1 MEMTTTEKQSF
12 WQRVFIN
19 RDYGLLFWGRL
30 VSQVGDGI
38 LYFALTWLVLDLTGS
53 GAALGTLLF
62 VSSIPAVLLAPF
74 SGVLADLWDRKTIV
88 VSMDIARGLI
98 SLVVAWIFKAGLL
111 NLPILY
117 VATTL
122 SALCGVL
129 FGPAISAAIPGM
141 VKKDELVKANAL
153 NNFSRSATM
162 IIGPVI
168 GAFLL
173 GTTGYLGVFIINGVS
188 FLLSAFSEMFIRFPQ
203 VERVENGEPQQS
215 GGKQFIASLKE
226 GFVYI
231 WSNAG
236 LRTLIL
242 FAVVLNFLGAPIFGV
257 LFPYLGKEILKME
270 AQHFGFAQS
279 ALPVGFLVGTVIIGY
294 LTDRIAKDR
303 LLVFGIIAQGVLG
316 ALVGLLALPVIYE
329 SFNQLTMLIALATP
343 IFFMGLFNIL
353 VNVPFQVML
362 QETVPDHYRGRVYG
376 LLDSMVQM
384 LVPISMALGGALV
397 DRISPFY
404 FLMLSGLVTGL
415 LGVAMGTSA
424 DIRGM
429 YAQEVQS
436 EC

>member
-1 MEMTTTEKQSF
+1 MTTAERQTF
-12 WQRVFIN
+12 WQRIFIN

-38 LYFALTWLVLDLTGS
+38 LYFALTWLVLDITGS

-62 VSSIPAVLLAPF
+62 VSSIPGVLLAPF

-98 SLVVAWIFKAGLL
+98 SLGMAWVFHAGLL
-111 NLPILY
+111 SLPILY
-117 VATTL
+117 VGTTI

-129 FGPAISAAIPGM
+129 FGPAISATIPGL
-141 VKKDELVKANAL
+141 VKKEELVKANAL

-168 GAFLL
+168 GALLL
-173 GTTGYLGVFIINGVS
+173 GTTGYLGVFVINGVS

-203 VERVENGEPQQS
+203 VERVDNGGPKQS
-215 GGKQFIASLKE
+215 GGKQFVTSLKE
-226 GFVYI
+226 GFIYI

-242 FAVVLNFLGAPIFGV
+242 FAVALNFLGAPMGGV
-257 LFPYLGKEILKME
+257 LFPYVGKEILRME
-270 AQHFGFAQS
+270 AQHFGIAQS
-279 ALPVGFLVGTVIIGY
+279 ALPVGFLVGTLAIGF
-294 LTDRIAKDR
+294 LTERFAKDR
-303 LLVFGIIAQGVLG
+303 LLTVGIMAQGVIG
-316 ALVGLLALPVIYE
+316 SIMGFLALPLIHE
-329 SFNQLTMLIALATP
+329 SLNQLTMLIALATP
-343 IFFMGLFNIL
+343 MFLIGLFNIL

-384 LVPISMALGGALV
+384 LVPISMALAGVLV
-397 DRISPFY
+397 DQISPFY
-404 FLMLSGLVTGL
+404 ILLFSGLVTSL
-415 LGVAMGTSA
+415 LAVAMGTSK
-424 DIRGM
+424 DIKTM
-429 YAQEVQS
+429 YVQEVQS